1 MNYLLDSNIVSY
13 ILKKN
18 ATVDKKLRAVNI
30 QRGMVFISCIT
41 YYEIKRGLLSINAVK
56 QLVEFHIFFQ
66 KYQIL
71 FLDDL

>member
-30 QRGMVFISCIT
+30 QGGMVFISCIT

-56 QLVEFHIFFQ
+56 QLAELISYLFSKISNIIFR
-66 KYQIL
+66 
-71 FLDDL
+71 